1 MFPKNSDN
9 LLVRT
14 PIEDDHVRV
23 LGVLDEWWEGL
34 NGPAGSLERQLLL
47 PRLFFQ
53 HFTPGSQIVESAD
66 STIAAFLFGFL
77 SESDSTS
84 AYIHFVGVH
93 PDYRRSGLGSS
104 LYSRFFSYAR
114 ENDRRW
120 VHAVTSPE
128 NRRSAAFH
136 TRLGF
141 TVEAGDTL
149 FEGTPVHRDYDGPG
163 KPRVVFTLDLLARRE
178 GAATTTEDVA

>member
-1 MFPKNSDN
+1 MVLKNSDN

-23 LGVLDEWWEGL
+23 LKVLDEWWEGL
-34 NGPAGSLERQLLL
+34 NGPSGSLERQLLL

-53 HFTPGSQIVESAD
+53 HFTPGSRIVESVDGA
-66 STIAAFLFGFL
+66 IAAFIFGFL

-93 PDYRRSGLGSS
+93 PEYRRSGLGSS
-104 LYSRFFSYAR
+104 LYSAFFSYAL

-128 NRRSAAFH
+128 NKRSAAFH

-141 TVEAGDTL
+141 TIKAGDTF
-149 FEGTPVHRDYDGPG
+149 FEGTPIHRDYDGPG
-163 KPRVVFTLDLLARRE
+163 KPRVVFTMDLLARQERA
-178 GAATTTEDVA
+178 AATAGDAA